1 MLVAISESCATD
13 DVIIGRNYTNALLRA
28 GLAPVV
34 VPFTADAGIIRRV
47 MSRVDG
53 LLLPGGGDDVAPE
66 RFGESP
72 IAGLG
77 PVNGQRD
84 AFEMALLSEAVRLR
98 KPVLGICRGMQVIN
112 VFFGGTLWQD
122 LPSQWTATRLVGH
135 QRPDA
140 KWEPVHDICI
150 ERESVLFQCVGRDR
164 VGVNSTHHQA
174 VRDVAPDFRVSAK
187 SDDGVIEG
195 IESLSL
201 PIVAVQFHPERLAV
215 GDDVRFT
222 ALFKWLDVTWRDDDY
237 SF

>member
-1 MLVAISESCATD
+1 MLVAIPESCATD

-34 VPFTADAGIIRRV
+34 VPFAADAGIIRRV